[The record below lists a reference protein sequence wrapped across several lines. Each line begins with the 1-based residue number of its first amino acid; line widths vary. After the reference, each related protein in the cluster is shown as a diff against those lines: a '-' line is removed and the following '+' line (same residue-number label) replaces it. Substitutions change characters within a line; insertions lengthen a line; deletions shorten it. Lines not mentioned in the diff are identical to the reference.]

1 MNNSIREYLER
12 EMIVP
17 QKYKQHIF
25 VSGTLT
31 LLWTLIGV
39 RFGSYWFYIAMFML
53 LVFISGIISVS
64 KFLSRELTLKR
75 KLIIQTIIY
84 INWFIQISLL
94 ETIIFTYEYGWQ
106 IGIALLYLPSVIT
119 PIILSLT
126 TSIMLKKSAWHV
138 KQSDQV
144 KLQL

>member
-1 MNNSIREYLER
+1 
-12 EMIVP
+12 
-17 QKYKQHIF
+17 
-25 VSGTLT
+25 
-31 LLWTLIGV
+31 
-39 RFGSYWFYIAMFML
+39 MFML

>member
-106 IGIALLYLPSVIT
+106 IGIVLLYLPSVIT